1 MKKDEAIAAHSVFA
15 AAPRH
20 TLTSLQ
26 FQLQCL
32 LTKTLHI
39 YSGGVYARVSP
50 LLSCSNFYNGCRA
63 PFRIL
68 NAISRLNMP

>member
-32 LTKTLHI
+32 PTKTLHI

-50 LLSCSNFYNGCRA
+50 LLSC
-63 PFRIL
+63 
-68 NAISRLNMP
+68 